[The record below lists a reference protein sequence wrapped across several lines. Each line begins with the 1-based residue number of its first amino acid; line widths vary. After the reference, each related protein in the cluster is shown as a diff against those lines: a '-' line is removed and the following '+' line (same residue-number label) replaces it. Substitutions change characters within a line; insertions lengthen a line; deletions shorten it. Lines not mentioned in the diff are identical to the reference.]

1 VSGLTASG
9 TAYLTRVL
17 VEHQLGMEAVGIY
30 TATWMLSSYYAGF
43 VLTAMGTDFLPRL
56 TAASHDNAT
65 MNRLVNEQTEMGIVI
80 AIPGVL
86 ATLALTPLVMKVF
99 YSSAFVDGAEMARW
113 QILGVF
119 LRVVSWPLSY
129 LLIAR
134 GKSALFAVT
143 ELAFGAVNVVL
154 ISLCMNLWQ
163 LEGVGVSFALSYVFY
178 TIMLAVITSW
188 VTGFCWTGTALKLLI
203 PALLILVTIF
213 GCTRLLPERW
223 SIAIG
228 LVATAVVGTASFL
241 KLQHM
246 LRVDLWQAIH
256 RTLHQSNNAAITKT
270 ESKNALL
277 STKAEFPEKDII

>member
-1 VSGLTASG
+1 
-9 TAYLTRVL
+9 
-17 VEHQLGMEAVGIY
+17 M
-30 TATWMLSSYYAGF
+30 
-43 VLTAMGTDFLPRL
+43 LTAMGTDFLPRL

-65 MNRLVNEQTEMGIVI
+65 MNPLVNEQTEMGIVI
-80 AIPGVL
+80 AIPGVVAMRSTDPIGDEGVLLERIRRRGGNGAL
-86 ATLALTPLVMKVF
+86 ADSGRVLARCKLA
-99 YSSAFVDGAEMARW
+99 SE
-113 QILGVF
+113 
-119 LRVVSWPLSY
+119 
-129 LLIAR
+129 
-134 GKSALFAVT
+134 LFADRPRKERSICCYRT
-143 ELAFGAVNVVL
+143 CIRRGQRGVNFTLHEPVAIGGRWSVICAL
-154 ISLCMNLWQ
+154 LCIH
-163 LEGVGVSFALSYVFY
+163 